1 MTVEFRTL
9 NLVVVGRLLSQSR
22 EDLARPLGISEL
34 GTQCRTQGHP

>member
-9 NLVVVGRLLSQSR
+9 NLEVVDRLLSQGH
-22 EDLARPLGISEL
+22 EDLARALGISQL